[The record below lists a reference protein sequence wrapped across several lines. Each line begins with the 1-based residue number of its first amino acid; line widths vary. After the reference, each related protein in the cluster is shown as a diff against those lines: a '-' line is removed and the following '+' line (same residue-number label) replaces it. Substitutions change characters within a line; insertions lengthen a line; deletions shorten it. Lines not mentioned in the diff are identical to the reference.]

1 MQDLV
6 RPLLQGDPVALAR
19 AISLVE
25 DGSERGEAILAEIFP
40 RTGRAAIVGVTGPPG
55 AGKSS
60 LVNRLIA
67 LHRTRGRSLGVVAVD
82 PSSAFSGGAVLGD
95 RIRMQEHTLDP
106 AVFIR
111 SMATRGRFGGLSRA
125 TRDVIDLMDAGGRD
139 PILIETVGVGQ
150 DEVDVVRVADT
161 VLVVLTPGQGDDIQ
175 AIKAG
180 LLEIADVFVI
190 NKADHPGADR
200 LASDLEGMLSLGEKR
215 AWAPP
220 ILQCVATEGRGIG
233 ELAEAIERHSTF
245 LGEGDRLA
253 ERRRQGLRAR
263 FLEILRDHLLA
274 RLTGGDLGEADL
286 KRYESDLLARRV
298 DPYTAA
304 RSIAVQLDLEGGDR
318 GDRCAGAEL
327 DHIGLAVR
335 KIEERLALYQ
345 DLLGLELQGIEEVP
359 GERVRV
365 AMLPAGRTRIELV
378 EPEGSASTVAGF
390 LKKRGEGIHHVCF
403 EVDDLSATLERFR
416 RAGLEASGAT
426 GRPGAEGSSIAF
438 IHPRDTGGVLIEL
451 RQSGRTAGKQ
461 PSASAGGRE
470 RTSGSTGPG
479 AGASR

>member
-1 MQDLV
+1 MHDLA
-6 RPLLQGDPVALAR
+6 RLLLQGDAVALAR

-25 DGSERGEAILAEIFP
+25 EGGERGEAILAEIFP
-40 RTGRAAIVGVTGPPG
+40 RTGRAAIIGVTGPPG

-60 LVNRLIA
+60 LVNRLLA
-67 LHRTRGRSLGVVAVD
+67 LYRSLGRSIGVVAVD

-180 LLEIADVFVI
+180 LLEIADLFVI
-190 NKADHPGADR
+190 NKADHPGSDR
-200 LASDLEGMLSLGEKR
+200 LASDLEGMLALGEKR

-220 ILQCVATEGRGIG
+220 IVSCVATEGRGIG
-233 ELAEAIERHSTF
+233 DLADAIERHRAF
-245 LGEGDRLA
+245 LAGGNRLA

-263 FLEILRDHLLA
+263 FLEILRDQLLA

-286 KRYESDLLARRV
+286 SRYETELLARRV
-298 DPYTAA
+298 DPYSAA
-304 RSIAVQLDLEGGDR
+304 RSIAVHLETDR
-318 GDRCAGAEL
+318 GGRGDGRPGAQL
-327 DHIGLAVR
+327 DHIGVAVR
-335 KIEERLALYQ
+335 RIDERLALYR
-345 DLLGLELQGIEEVP
+345 DLLGLELGGIEDVP
-359 GERVRV
+359 GEKVRV

-378 EPEGSASTVAGF
+378 EPLGSASTVAGF
-390 LKKRGEGIHHVCF
+390 LDKRGEGIHHVCF
-403 EVDDLSATLERFR
+403 EVDDLAGTLERFR
-416 RAGLEASGAT
+416 RAGLPAAGAE
-426 GRPGAEGSSIAF
+426 GRPGAEGSRVAF
-438 IHPRDTGGVLIEL
+438 IHPRATGGVLIEL
-451 RQSGRTAGKQ
+451 RQTEGTARKAPSG
-461 PSASAGGRE
+461 SAAGRE
-470 RTSGSTGPG
+470 KG
-479 AGASR
+479 AGHPGPDSGAAR